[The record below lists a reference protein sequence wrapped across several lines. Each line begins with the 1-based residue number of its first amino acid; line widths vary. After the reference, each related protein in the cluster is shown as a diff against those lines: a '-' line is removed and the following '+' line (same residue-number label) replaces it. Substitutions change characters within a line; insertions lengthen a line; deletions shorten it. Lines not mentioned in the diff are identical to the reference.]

1 MSQTPAARTAAKK
14 TARSAPAKKTAA
26 KKTAAKKTAA
36 TKTKKPREEYLLYV
50 RVPDPEDASPEGTA
64 AFLERIAHLLSD
76 EGENIY
82 VEPYLTY
89 DDKKKPRG
97 THGKELGIKDEGED
111 HYGYSPDGTYKNSLK
126 PMYFCH
132 NKF

>member
-1 MSQTPAARTAAKK
+1 MSQTPAQRPAAKK
-14 TARSAPAKKTAA
+14 TATSAPAKKTP
-26 KKTAAKKTAA
+26 AKKTAA
-36 TKTKKPREEYLLYV
+36 TNTKKPREEYLLYV